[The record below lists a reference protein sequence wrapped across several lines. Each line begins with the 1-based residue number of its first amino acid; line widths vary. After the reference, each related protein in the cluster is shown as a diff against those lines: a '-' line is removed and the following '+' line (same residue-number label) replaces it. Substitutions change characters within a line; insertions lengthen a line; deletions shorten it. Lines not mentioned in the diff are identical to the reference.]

1 MKDGVKLQDIAR
13 VVPDDEDEEID
24 GEATEGE
31 ETQGAPEESSDSAK

>member
-31 ETQGAPEESSDSAK
+31 ETQGAPEESSDSAE